1 MYFEYT
7 EHTHTQL
14 MEAYTSETH
23 ILFKDI
29 NRSGRRICYD
39 YVADNPL
46 HCAHSPNTIY
56 SFAPPL
62 PRICLQIQCTPLGGN
77 EPQIAKPHTF
87 FKTFRSH
94 DSDTH
99 RYALNMFQRTS
110 HTSALRLQWTHART
124 HTSTQCVSALHL
136 MISWISNIHS
146 TFTNKSFNKQLINY
160 TRTLGPQRPNRYE
173 TGRTNNT
180 RDDYTHS
187 SRSSVYHVIGQIIH
201 SNSVRTERR
210 QSRRDAD

>member
-1 MYFEYT
+1 MET
-7 EHTHTQL
+7 CTSQTQ
-14 MEAYTSETH
+14 TQ

-46 HCAHSPNTIY
+46 HCARSPNTIY
-56 SFAPPL
+56 SFAPSL
-62 PRICLQIQCTPLGGN
+62 PRICLQTQCRTFGGN
-77 EPQIAKPHTF
+77 ESHIAKPHTF

-99 RYALNMFQRTS
+99 RYALNMYPRTS
-110 HTSALRLQWTHART
+110 HTSAVRLQWTRT
-124 HTSTQCVSALHL
+124 HAHTHTQCVSALHL

-146 TFTNKSFNKQLINY
+146 TFTNKSLNKQLINY
-160 TRTLGPQRPNRYE
+160 MRTLGPQRPNRYE
-173 TGRTNNT
+173 TGVTDNT

-201 SNSVRTERR
+201 SNSVRTECR